1 MVCLAL
7 QAAVGSADPGGV
19 PGRPAAAVRW
29 REVEPACPARPGAA
43 RWAWL
48 AGLERP
54 GRALAA
60 GGRAVRPVPDGPGRR
75 ADGRQAELAV
85 CPGRSVPDGPRDDQ
99 PTVGRSVA
107 VRFVQMVE
115 VQQGGP
121 AAERV
126 VVRSAAHLTDGL
138 RLRAGE
144 AEPTGVRLRAEM
156 RAAAV
161 KLDAPPPAGLAA
173 ADLPAAPQRG
183 AEAPMGAE
191 GRDGL
196 RPAVEALLAVAR
208 RPGAVRVV
216 WLRRGAALAVWP
228 RPEGGRAACRREAS
242 VRPVAEPAA
251 PTAGP
256 ALALA
261 PAAAEEIRPPR
272 PIPAAGVRTGV
283 SCPRSPPRHLSLE
296 KCPRGAAV
304 EVRACVCSG

>member
-1 MVCLAL
+1 MGLA
-7 QAAVGSADPGGV
+7 GPGGV

-29 REVEPACPARPGAA
+29 REMEPACPARPWAA
-43 RWAWL
+43 RRAWP

-54 GRALAA
+54 ARTLAA
-60 GGRAVRPVPDGPGRR
+60 DGRAVRPAPDGRDRR
-75 ADGRQAELAV
+75 GDGRQAEWVACLARSA
-85 CPGRSVPDGPRDDQ
+85 PGGPQDDQ

-107 VRFVQMVE
+107 VRLVQMVE
-115 VQQGGP
+115 VPRDGR

-126 VVRSAAHLTDGL
+126 AVRSAAHLTDGP

-144 AEPTGVRLRAEM
+144 APMGAPRRAEA

-161 KLDAPPPAGLAA
+161 KQDAPQPAGLAA
-173 ADLPAAPQRG
+173 ADLPAAPQPG

-191 GRDGL
+191 GQGGL
-196 RPAVEALLAVAR
+196 RQVVEALLAVAR
-208 RPGAVRVV
+208 PLEAERPGAAQVA
-216 WLRRGAALAVWP
+216 WLRPGAARAAWL
-228 RPEGGRAACRREAS
+228 RLEGGRVACRRAAS
-242 VRPVAEPAA
+242 ARPVARPAA

-261 PAAAEEIRPPR
+261 PAAAMEIRPPT
-272 PIPAAGVRTGV
+272 PAAGAQTGV